1 MISGMRILVPVFTM
15 VFSLLFALA
24 LGLLGLVALSTGPSD
39 AADQQLMQAEHLVSG
54 VVASVD
60 QSNLM
65 IIMRTRFG
73 RAQAFPVSSSEIL
86 KGITQGDAITVEL
99 DAQGVARRITKMG
112 TP

>member
-1 MISGMRILVPVFTM
+1 MRILVPVFTM

-24 LGLLGLVALSTGPSD
+24 MGLLGLVALSTGPSVG
-39 AADQQLMQAEHLVSG
+39 AADQQLTQAEHLVSG

-73 RAQAFPVSSSEIL
+73 RAQAFPVSSAEIL
-86 KGITQGDAITVEL
+86 KGITHGDAITVEL

>member
-1 MISGMRILVPVFTM
+1 MHITVPVFTL

-24 LGLLGLVALSTGPSD
+24 LGLLGLVALSTGPSV
-39 AADQQLMQAEHLVSG
+39 AQQVAQAENVVSG

-60 QSNLM
+60 PSSLM
-65 IIMRTRFG
+65 IIMKTRFG
-73 RAQAFPVSSSEIL
+73 RAQAFPVSSVELL

-99 DAQGVARRITKMG
+99 DAQGVARRVTKTG